1 MDRIDLN
8 SDLGEGFGIWRM
20 GEDEA
25 LLGLVSSASIACGF
39 HAGDPLIMQATVAAA
54 ARRGVGIGAHP
65 SFADLQGFGR
75 RMIPHRP
82 DELAALTLY
91 QVGALQAFATA
102 AGTRVR
108 HVKAHGAMA
117 HAVDQNPELAQAF
130 SRSVQGTGQ
139 DLILLVMPG
148 GELERAALAAGVPV
162 AREVFADRGYDER
175 GKLLLRGTPGAL
187 VHDPAEAAERALRMV
202 QEQAL
207 FPAGGGRR
215 PVRVDSVCVHGDTP
229 GAVRVAEAVRARL
242 EKAGIAV
249 MPFTG

>member
-39 HAGDPLIMQATVAAA
+39 HAGDPTTMQATVAAA
-54 ARRGVGIGAHP
+54 VRHGVGIGAHP

-91 QVGALQAFATA
+91 QVGALQAFASA
-102 AGTRVR
+102 AGGRVR

-117 HAVDQNPELAQAF
+117 HAVDQNSELAQAF
-130 SRSVQGTGQ
+130 SRSVQGADP

-148 GELERAALAAGVPV
+148 GELERAAQAAGVPV

-187 VHDPAEAAERALRMV
+187 IQDPAEAAERALRMV
-202 QEQAL
+202 GEQAL
-207 FPAGGGRR
+207 FPAGGGRL
-215 PVRVDSVCVHGDTP
+215 PTRVDSVCVHGDTP

>member
-25 LLGLVSSASIACGF
+25 LLDLVSSASIACGF
-39 HAGDPLIMQATVAAA
+39 HAGDPMIMQATVAAA

-75 RMIPHRP
+75 RMIPHQP

-91 QVGALQAFATA
+91 QIGALQAFASA

-117 HAVDQNPELAQAF
+117 HAVDQNIDLAQAF
-130 SRSVQGTGQ
+130 TRAIHGA
-139 DLILLVMPG
+139 DRELILLVMPG
-148 GELERAALAAGVPV
+148 GELERAALAAGLRV
-162 AREVFADRGYDER
+162 AREVFADRGYDAR
-175 GKLLLRGTPGAL
+175 GKLLRRGVPGAL
-187 VHDPAEAAERALRMV
+187 VTNPAEAAERALRMV
-202 QEQAL
+202 AEQAL
-207 FPAGGGRR
+207 FPDGGGRLPTR
-215 PVRVDSVCVHGDTP
+215 IDSVCVHGDTP

-242 EKAGIAV
+242 EKAGIV
-249 MPFTG
+249 VTPFTG